1 MVTETAN
8 SCVKGRKVA
17 MKRMGKLVTVL
28 GVVVAAGYGVTLIAQ
43 SGTAVHRTKL
53 AQAAD
58 IQGYACAKDYAWFY
72 SDGKLQRCTTS
83 REIAV
88 GVAQVQRGS
97 IIELLPDGRPSYV
110 MMLHDAAVGEVQCS
124 GGNWLLGPSEGAMV
138 ALYPSGKLK
147 QCWLAKDQV
156 VQGIPCMRGGFLG
169 LFGDGARRDGGA
181 KFYESGKLESCTLGK
196 DYGGKRRGDH
206 FQQAQ

>member
-1 MVTETAN
+1 
-8 SCVKGRKVA
+8 
-17 MKRMGKLVTVL
+17 MKRMSELVTVIVL
-28 GVVVAAGYGVTLIAQ
+28 LVGVGYGVTQTAQ
-43 SGTAVHRTKL
+43 SGTAVRRTKL
-53 AQAAD
+53 TQATE

-72 SDGKLQRCTTS
+72 SDGKLQRCTAS

-97 IIELLPDGRPSYV
+97 IIELLPDGRPNYV
-110 MMLHDAAVGEVQCS
+110 MMLHDAAVGEVECS

-181 KFYESGKLESCTLGK
+181 KFYESGKLESCTLAK
-196 DYGGKRRGDH
+196 DFGGKRRGNH